1 MRLMGTN
8 VTIGRSTKEH
18 RALSDIK
25 TWVDKK
31 AMTGFAP
38 KLKIPE
44 TFSEQDPPPECVV
57 DLVMNLSRW
66 VFTRQ
71 RQYAVKKMFVSIC
84 F

>member
-31 AMTGFAP
+31 SYDCHESIKM
-38 KLKIPE
+38 
-44 TFSEQDPPPECVV
+44 
-57 DLVMNLSRW
+57 